1 HTDAAPLQTVTQ
13 QGAGLIN
20 VYNALFA
27 TTSLSVG
34 QLVLN
39 DTAHFQSIQTF
50 TVKNTG
56 KTIKKYTLKHVPA
69 GTAVTVT
76 PGTIFAAKGPVPLT
90 KAAASVTLSTT
101 SFTLL
106 PGLSLPIVAKFT
118 LPKGDASTFPVYSGF
133 IEVSSGPTDN
143 LHVTYLGLGASLK
156 DKQVL
161 DNTDKWVGVR
171 FPLVF
176 NSTLQVQVN
185 PTNYTFKGKDVP
197 IVLYRLVF
205 GTPQFRLDL
214 VDSNIQLAGTLN
226 PRGLLSHPSYTFP
239 RPNKGGSFSKVKIVG
254 PLVEFDYI
262 PRHGNTPDNGFS
274 YIPLS
279 TTFANGTSIPNGSY
293 RVLVRALRVTGDA
306 TKEEDYDS
314 WLSPIIGFQA

>member
-1 HTDAAPLQTVTQ
+1 
-13 QGAGLIN
+13 
-20 VYNALFA
+20 
-27 TTSLSVG
+27 
-34 QLVLN
+34 
-39 DTAHFQSIQTF
+39 QTF

-76 PGTIFAAKGPVPLT
+76 PGTIVAATGPVPLT

-161 DNTDKWVGVR
+161 DNTDQLVGV
-171 FPLVF
+171 PLPIVL
-176 NSTLQVQVN
+176 NSTLQAQVN
-185 PTNYTFKGKDVP
+185 PTNYTFKGQDVP
-197 IVLYRLVF
+197 IVLFRLVF
-205 GTPQFRLDL
+205 GTPQFRIDL
-214 VDSNIQLAGTLN
+214 VDSNIQIAGTIR

-239 RPNKGGSFSKVKIVG
+239 RPNQGGSFSKVKVVG
-254 PLVEFDYI
+254 PLFELDYI
-262 PRHGNTPDNGFS
+262 PRNALDNGFS
-274 YIPLS
+274 IIPVS
-279 TTFANGTSIPNGSY
+279 TTFANGTRIPNGSY

-314 WLSPIIGFQA
+314 WLSPIIGFRA